1 MGLTWSQSPCAH
13 LPISYGP
20 CSTHWSPTSGE
31 DTLPTQ
37 VAFEIQSNGKTMAQ
51 SARKELQKVL
61 LDIAPESADRALWA
75 PLGNP
80 VFPFLLQRKISLGQ
94 SKGQQCNC
102 QQCYEFLTY

>member
-61 LDIAPESADRALWA
+61 LDIAPRVSRQ
-75 PLGNP
+75 GTMGT
-80 VFPFLLQRKISLGQ
+80 SGQ
-94 SKGQQCNC
+94 SSVSFPAPKENQPWTKQGPTMQ
-102 QQCYEFLTY
+102 LPTML